1 VAAIGDETGGD
12 IEAGLFNE
20 AHDLQHVDCASGF
33 GFDVAE
39 ARFRCRRPDT
49 EEGDPTL
56 PYEG

>member
-1 VAAIGDETGGD
+1 MKMPLFQVWRPSATRR
-12 IEAGLFNE
+12 EATSKLG
-20 AHDLQHVDCASGF
+20 ASGF